1 MDRQSRI
8 HGVRSVGPGA
18 GAECRDTA
26 QTKGRIR
33 QAQEAAILRAAEQ
46 VFARSGFAGATMQD
60 IAQAAACPKS
70 TVHYYFSTKEAL
82 HRAVLDDILATWL
95 EGTEGLVPEA
105 DPREALT
112 QYVRHKMALAFAR
125 PEASRVFANELLHGA
140 PQLNAVLTHDLHALV
155 REKAAVIDGWI
166 AAGRMAPVDSTH
178 LFISLWAMTQTY
190 ADFEV
195 QVAAVLGAPR
205 PLPPAAQA
213 RAIAHVEHFVLRACG
228 LMG

>member
-1 MDRQSRI
+1 MNAVSER
-8 HGVRSVGPGA
+8 PA
-18 GAECRDTA
+18 
-26 QTKGRIR
+26 KGRIR

-46 VFARSGFAGATMQD
+46 VFARHGFAGATMQA
-60 IAQAAACPKS
+60 IADAAACPKS

-95 EGTEGLVPEA
+95 EGTEALVPEA

-112 QYVRHKMALAFAR
+112 QYLRHKMALAFAR
-125 PEASRVFANELLHGA
+125 PDASRVFANELLHEA
-140 PQLNAVLTHDLHALV
+140 PQLSTALRQDLHTLV

-178 LFISLWAMTQTY
+178 LFFSLWAMTQTY

-195 QVAAVLGAPR
+195 QVASVLGTPR
-205 PLPPAAQA
+205 PLAEAEQA
-213 RAIAHVEHFVLRACG
+213 RAMAHVEQFVLRACG
-228 LMG
+228 LTA